1 MCFGSAS
8 RTRREQPIHPNI
20 SRIDF
25 DLTELENFKVGRDVP
40 NQWLISTQVAAYEN
54 SAAPGYATEK
64 LFQVL
69 AEGSVPVY
77 WGAPDARA
85 LLPAPAAAVMV
96 DDFEGPALE
105 PRGNQISLAQ

>member
-1 MCFGSAS
+1 M
-8 RTRREQPIHPNI
+8 
-20 SRIDF
+20 
-25 DLTELENFKVGRDVP
+25 TELENFKVGRDVP